1 MASFCTKCGA
11 PMSPDTQF
19 CTACGAPASAET
31 ISAASA
37 PPPPYA
43 PVEPPYQATPQ
54 YQATPPQ
61 YPAAP
66 PPSGGNSAVKIIL
79 IIVGVFVGLG
89 ILGACIFAFT
99 VWRVAHSIHVNG
111 DSGQVTV
118 NTPGGKITA
127 NQSETFTSSELGTD
141 IYPGAQSGHG
151 SMKMDLPTGSMV
163 TGVFVT
169 GDSKD
174 QVVSFYK
181 NKFGSS
187 ASVYDTA
194 NGALLTLVKDQQET
208 VMVTVTGNSS
218 QDDGKTRIAIVHTKS
233 NKS

>member
-1 MASFCTKCGA
+1 
-11 PMSPDTQF
+11 MSPDTQF
-19 CTACGAPASAET
+19 CTACGAPASAGT
-31 ISAASA
+31 TSAAV
-37 PPPPYA
+37 PPQAYA
-43 PVEPPYQATPQ
+43 PVAPPYQPTPQ
-54 YQATPPQ
+54 YQA
-61 YPAAP
+61 AP
-66 PPSGGNSAVKIIL
+66 PPYPTAAQSSGGNSAVKIIL

-99 VWRVAHSIHVNG
+99 VWRVAHSIHVSG
-111 DSGQVTV
+111 DNGQVTV
-118 NTPGGKITA
+118 NTPGGKITT

-181 NKFGSS
+181 SKFGSG

-194 NGALLTLVKDQQET
+194 NGALLTLVRGQQES

-233 NKS
+233 NKSS